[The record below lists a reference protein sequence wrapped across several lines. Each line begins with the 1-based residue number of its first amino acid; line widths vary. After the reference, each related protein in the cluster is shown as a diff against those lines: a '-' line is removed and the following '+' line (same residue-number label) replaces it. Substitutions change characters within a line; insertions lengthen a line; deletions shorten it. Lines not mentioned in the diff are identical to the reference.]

1 MTRSR
6 AFLAISAAITVG
18 LGFFSGMAVS
28 RHAKAPPRGHVYIV
42 GDSVFLDI
50 AALDALRASADH
62 ITTNDLG
69 WTMLQAGSR
78 LLYAKVYLDKPAFRG
93 QVGATY
99 LLLHPSAFADP
110 AERSRGTLEIL
121 RELMR
126 LTNLQFSSWSR
137 WEDVIEQLPK
147 SPRGE

>member
-6 AFLAISAAITVG
+6 AFLALSAAITVG

-50 AALDALRASADH
+50 AALDTLRASADH

-69 WTMLQAGSR
+69 WTLLQSGIWTN
-78 LLYAKVYLDKPAFRG
+78 
-93 QVGATY
+93 Q
-99 LLLHPSAFADP
+99 PSAVRSVQHICSCTRRRSPIPPSA
-110 AERSRGTLEIL
+110 AEERSRFCE
-121 RELMR
+121 
-126 LTNLQFSSWSR
+126 N
-137 WEDVIEQLPK
+137 
-147 SPRGE
+147 